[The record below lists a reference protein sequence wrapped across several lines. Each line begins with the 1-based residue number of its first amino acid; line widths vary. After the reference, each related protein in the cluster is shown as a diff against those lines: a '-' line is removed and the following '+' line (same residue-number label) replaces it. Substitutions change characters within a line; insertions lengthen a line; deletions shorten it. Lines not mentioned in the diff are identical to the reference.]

1 MVLLEVLFCLYAVTM
16 LARYLPLLRGAL
28 SRDPERRPDRAAIVV
43 INVILALGILVAVLL
58 AVVVKGRWG
67 GLISR

>member
-1 MVLLEVLFCLYAVTM
+1 MLLQILFCLFAVSM
-16 LARYLPLLRGAL
+16 LTRYLPLLRGAL
-28 SRDPERRPDRAAIVV
+28 SRDPDRRPARPTIVV

>member
-1 MVLLEVLFCLYAVTM
+1 MLLLQVLFCLYAVTM

-28 SRDPERRPDRAAIVV
+28 SRDPERRPARPTIVLV
-43 INVILALGILVAVLL
+43 NVILALGILVAVLL
-58 AVVVKGRWG
+58 TVVVKARWG